1 MTTHDHTIP
10 LRPSDSEGQAGI
22 PENPYEDEARERWGH
37 TDAWKQSQER
47 AKKLTKEDW
56 ARIQKA
62 GDDLMK
68 EIVAAVEAGKAPSD
82 PEVLA
87 LIARHYDGL
96 RTFYEPNLQMY
107 RGLADMYVGDPRFA
121 AYYDKYRPGL
131 ATFMRDAMHAYA
143 DSKE

>member
-1 MTTHDHTIP
+1 MRMTTHD
-10 LRPSDSEGQAGI
+10 DSTTGI
-22 PENPYEDEARERWGH
+22 PANPYEDEARERWGN

-47 AKKLTKEDW
+47 VKKLTKEDW

-68 EIVAAVEAGKAPSD
+68 EIVAAVEVGKAPSD
-82 PEVLA
+82 PDVLV

-107 RGLADMYVGDPRFA
+107 RGLADMYVADERFA
-121 AYYDKYRPGL
+121 AFYDKYRPGL
-131 ATFMRDAMHAYA
+131 AGFMRDAMHAYA
-143 DSKE
+143 DAEEAK